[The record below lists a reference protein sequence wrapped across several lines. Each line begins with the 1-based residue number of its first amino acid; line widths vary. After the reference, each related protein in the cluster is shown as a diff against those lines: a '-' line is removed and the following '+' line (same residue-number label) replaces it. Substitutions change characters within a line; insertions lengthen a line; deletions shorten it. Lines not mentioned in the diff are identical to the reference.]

1 MAKKNK
7 KTENILNRAEKLFN
21 AGNFLL
27 AEKEFE
33 KIQKRLNSDD
43 IAEKLEICRRQTREI
58 KGRELVKQAYKAV
71 NNDNLPEALKLFQAA
86 EKLLDDPSLGEKIK
100 ELDQRLRLSTIDAEA
115 IRAEASH
122 DHARASDLYLKAWET
137 THDDTLLLKC
147 ALNLVKCEKYGEAL
161 VHFQKMALKDDN
173 AVYQYGFSLA
183 KTGQHY
189 GALKQWERI
198 DCLNKDFIE
207 QFCHL
212 VSLACADLYQH
223 LGKLGEHD
231 ELDEQETLHIHE
243 CCTRAK
249 DLLEYARRYDLETL
263 VDLLESLSC
272 YFNLVLVEVLWK
284 NQDFSAIAAIL
295 PDLNKMDDPAILAL
309 YAKTYFHLVPGEE
322 RFLEPMMTYWLT
334 AVYSREISASFSAS
348 EELRTKVQ
356 NQLIR
361 IAEKEINRY
370 HTSESG
376 HSAATILAVE
386 RKLLQD
392 LFAISQKHDHYS
404 MPGSMLVCTP
414 QYAVLSGVL
423 DKIVDMIKENRDYFK
438 DTEHYLETGGYY
450 SRAWQSLYALK
461 INDFK
466 KALTLAQELD
476 PTLPVDEFTDY
487 VLGLVHFK
495 CGLAAVENK
504 DKDKK
509 KDILNYFALT
519 PRLFASVPSIE
530 QRFVERVLQSSWDWD
545 IEYEKIL
552 YFLHT
557 QQGSDAIADALCTI
571 KVRNALER
579 YNTDQI
585 HIRQLKNLIE
595 KALNFSPENEFAIY
609 TLEEASSDF
618 EIDEIVTAIGKN
630 KLGKSAR
637 LARESK
643 YPEVR
648 DRFFGFMEDL
658 CQQVQNSGVD
668 AFTHKMTLYDFMN
681 AAISVDPDHPVVFT
695 IKEKIDRL

>member
-1 MAKKNK
+1 MARKNK
-7 KTENILNRAEKLFN
+7 KIKIILNRAEKLFN
-21 AGNFLL
+21 AGNFLM

-43 IAEKLEICRRQTREI
+43 ITEKLEVCRRQTREI
-58 KGRELVKQAYKAV
+58 KGKELVKQPHKAAS
-71 NNDNLPEALKLFQAA
+71 NNN
-86 EKLLDDPSLGEKIK
+86 
-100 ELDQRLRLSTIDAEA
+100 
-115 IRAEASH
+115 
-122 DHARASDLYLKAWET
+122 LKAWEAA
-137 THDDTLLLKC
+137 HDDTLLLKC

-161 VHFQKMALKDDN
+161 VHFQKMTLKDDN
-173 AVYQYGFSLA
+173 AFYQYGFSLA
-183 KTGQHY
+183 KTGHPY
-189 GALKQWERI
+189 AALKQWERI
-198 DCLNKDFIE
+198 DCLDKDFT
-207 QFCHL
+207 QQVCHL
-212 VSLACADLYQH
+212 VFLACADLYQH
-223 LGKLGEHD
+223 LGKFG
-231 ELDEQETLHIHE
+231 EQETLHIHD
-243 CCTRAK
+243 CCTTAK
-249 DLLEYARRYDLETL
+249 DLLEYARRFDLEPL
-263 VDLLESLSC
+263 AILLENLSS

-284 NQDFSAIAAIL
+284 KQDFSAVAAIL
-295 PDLNKMDDPAILAL
+295 PDLNIMDDPAILAL
-309 YAKTYFHLVPGEE
+309 YAKTYFHLAPGKE

-334 AVYSREISASFSAS
+334 VVYSREISASFSDS
-348 EELRTKVQ
+348 EEQRAKVQ
-356 NQLIR
+356 NQLIH
-361 IAEKEINRY
+361 IAENEINRH

-392 LFAISQKHDHYS
+392 LFAISQKQDHDS

-423 DKIVDMIKENRDYFK
+423 DKILDMIKGNRAYFK

-495 CGLAAVENK
+495 CGLAAVENRH
-504 DKDKK
+504 KDKK
-509 KDILNYFALT
+509 KDVLNYFALT

-530 QRFVERVLQSSWDWD
+530 QRFVERVLQSSGDWD
-545 IEYEKIL
+545 IDYEKIL

-557 QQGSDAIADALCTI
+557 QQGSDAIADALCI
-571 KVRNALER
+571 VKVRNALKR
-579 YNTDQI
+579 YNSDQI

-595 KALNFSPENEFAIY
+595 KATNFSPENEFAIH
-609 TLEEASSDF
+609 TLEEVSVDF
-618 EIDEIVTAIGKN
+618 EIEEIAGAIGKN

-637 LARESK
+637 LARGSK
-643 YPEVR
+643 HPKVR
-648 DRFFGFMEDL
+648 DRFFEFMEDL

-668 AFTHKMTLYDFMN
+668 VFTHKVYLYDFMN
-681 AAISVDPDHPVVFT
+681 AAMTVDPDHTVVSS
-695 IKEKIDRL
+695 IKEKIERL